1 MDLHQ
6 MLLIH
11 DILHCKEMSKMKDVD
26 QNFDALDCHIL
37 REYLIL
43 LFYDQRGSI
52 FLLSILV
59 YLAQCIIALLPM
71 LKIKACLPC
80 FSIL

>member
-37 REYLIL
+37 REYLIYCFMINEVPSFCY
-43 LFYDQRGSI
+43 LF
-52 FLLSILV
+52 
-59 YLAQCIIALLPM
+59 
-71 LKIKACLPC
+71 
-80 FSIL
+80 